1 MSFVDSGFRSGER
14 GHVALV
20 SHLQTAASRSETSHD
35 PGKKNIFPPKTRSFL
50 ILTVTFLFPVQ
61 KYEPVFTAGSQPFV
75 HHMNVYECVG
85 DPSVFEVLAATEG
98 SRCYQPSMPPLFF
111 NCNNVVVAWTAGSEV
126 RIQFRPYQFCNKN
139 SRFLS
144 LFCPHKWKG
153 FHVPIRSWLSDESGR
168 RRQVF
173 HARDPLRQ
181 PEPAERHRR
190 SLGPPSLLHFST
202 QVTTSS
208 YSSPIGILHG
218 RIPPPKPAGHQRK
231 QKTRDNWPVFFVVVT
246 VEERGGRPPA
256 ILLQQKRLVVLLS
269 STSSDRNVFDLLLY
283 FSLFFLVSLYGPLQQ
298 PQKTQGANQC
308 LADVLD
314 ARVVNAGHLNSAPFL
329 GSSDTTKER
338 EKSSFLGTDGL
349 IVVSHNRIV
358 SLSMTRREKRR
369 YRRWISNLVANSST
383 RFFLGI
389 TTRACWVSAS
399 IPIGSTSY
407 RLGNAKSSPKLTAS
421 PTALNRPCL
430 LAAST
435 SLPSTS
441 TLTSS
446 VCISYF
452 ITQLEPFDSVFFYFF
467 LFSLFYFLARSVI
480 ASAPSFII
488 SDSRPHPF
496 RSVKYAH
503 ITQRWVRSNSRPSKR
518 LRALEYWNVI
528 RACDNIRSLGEKIV
542 TFQVYF
548 PFENITRSFVSHR
561 VDQLKW
567 REECWVMSVGTP
579 SVAAGTD
586 DGCH

>member
-1 MSFVDSGFRSGER
+1 MEKLLLFPIRWAWKKEVHSGTAWTFERSSITQWIALLRVSTGIEGRAGCYFQRLSISSYEAIASFPRRSLLFYLSGRSSRIFLFYEGLFVFFLPPLIVGIHSFISSIQKENNAALRDCIIKIERLSLSFVDSGFRSGER

-338 EKSSFLGTDGL
+338 EVQFSRNRWSHCCLAQPNRL
-349 IVVSHNRIV
+349 IVNDSAWKKTL
-358 SLSMTRREKRR
+358 LSM
-369 YRRWISNLVANSST
+369 
-383 RFFLGI
+383 
-389 TTRACWVSAS
+389 
-399 IPIGSTSY
+399 
-407 RLGNAKSSPKLTAS
+407 
-421 PTALNRPCL
+421 
-430 LAAST
+430 
-435 SLPSTS
+435 
-441 TLTSS
+441 
-446 VCISYF
+446 
-452 ITQLEPFDSVFFYFF
+452 
-467 LFSLFYFLARSVI
+467 
-480 ASAPSFII
+480 
-488 SDSRPHPF
+488 
-496 RSVKYAH
+496 
-503 ITQRWVRSNSRPSKR
+503 
-518 LRALEYWNVI
+518 
-528 RACDNIRSLGEKIV
+528 NIES
-542 TFQVYF
+542 
-548 PFENITRSFVSHR
+548 
-561 VDQLKW
+561 
-567 REECWVMSVGTP
+567 C
-579 SVAAGTD
+579 
-586 DGCH
+586 C